1 LRRAILDFKFQ
12 CLEVLF
18 LILSGETIMK
28 NTRKL
33 ISIVSLLGTLMVSA
47 GASAQDGLI
56 YHTEGISGSN
66 IPVTYHL
73 VSTDDGLLTP
83 IGFRKPAGDGP
94 FPVVLFSSGNGGE
107 GYQYVKDYSHNRGW
121 TLEQFLA
128 AGYAVAW
135 LRYRSEVEIPVYGGA
150 SLLAQPWSGRPV
162 FNRSPL
168 EYEDAIRIIDYV
180 RALSYIDSDRVGWM
194 GVSHAGEMLMKIT
207 SIYDGLAA
215 GIASEPASAGFMARG
230 EVASLPEIG
239 SDEYGQDGKSS
250 LETEENY
257 DAERLQAA
265 VKATHEAIDRETAMA
280 RIDSIDTP
288 IFVQGRSRD
297 HNQPVFRVNYELLSE
312 AGKNVEWK
320 SYDHDVH
327 GFVYV
332 WRDNSGNYA
341 PDDVQREAISDSIE
355 FFDRHMK

>member
-1 LRRAILDFKFQ
+1 MKEIHK
-12 CLEVLF
+12 
-18 LILSGETIMK
+18 LILS
-28 NTRKL
+28 
-33 ISIVSLLGTLMVSA
+33 VSLLFALIVSSGA
-47 GASAQDGLI
+47 GAQDGLI
-56 YHTEGISGSN
+56 YHTEGIAGSD

-73 VSTDDGLLTP
+73 ISTDDGLLTP
-83 IGFRKPAGDGP
+83 IGLRKPEGNGP
-94 FPVVLFSSGNGGE
+94 FPIVLFSSGNGGE

-135 LRYRSEVEIPVYGGA
+135 LRYRSEVENPVYGGE

-162 FNRSPL
+162 FNRAPL

-180 RALSYIDSDRVGWM
+180 GALPYIDPNRVGWM

-230 EVASLPEIG
+230 QVSSLSEI
-239 SDEYGQDGKSS
+239 SSEEYGEDGMSS
-250 LETEENY
+250 LETSDNY
-257 DAERLQAA
+257 NDESLRLA
-265 VKATHEAIDRETAMA
+265 VQATHEAIDREVAMA
-280 RIDSIDTP
+280 RIGHIDTP

-332 WRDNSGNYA
+332 WRDSDGDYA
-341 PDDVQREAISDSIE
+341 PDEVQREAISDSIE
-355 FFDRHMK
+355 FFDRYMK

>member
-1 LRRAILDFKFQ
+1 
-12 CLEVLF
+12 
-18 LILSGETIMK
+18 MK
-28 NTRKL
+28 NTRNL
-33 ISIVSLLGTLMVSA
+33 ISFVSLLVAMMVSA
-47 GASAQDGLI
+47 GAGAQDGLI
-56 YHTEGISGSN
+56 YHTEGIAGSD

-83 IGFRKPAGDGP
+83 IGLRKPDGDGP

-107 GYQYVKDYSHNRGW
+107 GYEYIKDYSHNRGW
-121 TLEQFLA
+121 TLEQFLS

-135 LRYRSEVEIPVYGGA
+135 LRYRSEVEVPVYGKE
-150 SLLAQPWSGRPV
+150 SLVAQPWSGRPV
-162 FNRSPL
+162 FNRAPL

-180 RALSYIDSDRVGWM
+180 RALPYVDSDRVGWM

-207 SIYDGLAA
+207 SVYGGLAA

-230 EVASLPEIG
+230 EVASVPEIG
-239 SDEYGQDGKSS
+239 SEEYGEDGMSA
-250 LETEENY
+250 LETADSY
-257 DAERLQAA
+257 DAESLRVA
-265 VKATHEAIDRETAMA
+265 VKATHEAIDREIVMA
-280 RIDSIDTP
+280 RINPIDTP

-312 AGKNVEWK
+312 AGKTVEWK

-332 WRDNSGNYA
+332 GRDSAGNYA
-341 PDDVQREAISDSIE
+341 PDEVQREAIFDSLA
-355 FFDRHMK
+355 FFDRYMK

>member
-1 LRRAILDFKFQ
+1 
-12 CLEVLF
+12 
-18 LILSGETIMK
+18 MK
-28 NTRKL
+28 STRKL
-33 ISIVSLLGTLMVSA
+33 ITFVSLLVAIIIPA
-47 GASAQDGLI
+47 GAGAQDGLI
-56 YHTEGISGSN
+56 YDTEAITGSD

-83 IGFRKPAGDGP
+83 IGFRKPDGDGP

-107 GYQYVKDYSHNRGW
+107 GYEYIKDYSHNRGW
-121 TLEQFLA
+121 TLEQFLSV
-128 AGYAVAW
+128 GYAVAW
-135 LRYRSEVEIPVYGGA
+135 LRYRSEVEVPVYGKE
-150 SLLAQPWSGRPV
+150 SLVAQPWSGRPV
-162 FNRSPL
+162 FNRAPL

-180 RALSYIDSDRVGWM
+180 RALPYVDSERVGWM

-207 SIYDGLAA
+207 SVYGGLAA

-230 EVASLPEIG
+230 EVASVPEIG
-239 SDEYGQDGKSS
+239 SEEYGEDGMSA
-250 LETEENY
+250 LETADSY
-257 DAERLQAA
+257 DAESFQAA
-265 VKATHEAIDRETAMA
+265 VKATHEAIDREIAMA
-280 RIDSIDTP
+280 RIDPIDTP

-332 WRDNSGNYA
+332 WRDSAGNYA
-341 PDDVQREAISDSIE
+341 PDKVQREAISDSIA
-355 FFDRHMK
+355 FFDRYMR

>member
-1 LRRAILDFKFQ
+1 
-12 CLEVLF
+12 
-18 LILSGETIMK
+18 MK
-28 NTRKL
+28 NTRNL
-33 ISIVSLLGTLMVSA
+33 ISFVSLLVAMMVSA
-47 GASAQDGLI
+47 GAGAQDGLI
-56 YHTEGISGSN
+56 YHTEGIAGSD

-83 IGFRKPAGDGP
+83 IGFRKPDGDGP

-107 GYQYVKDYSHNRGW
+107 GYEYIKDYSHNRGW
-121 TLEQFLA
+121 TLEQFLS

-135 LRYRSEVEIPVYGGA
+135 LRYRSEVEVPVYGKE
-150 SLLAQPWSGRPV
+150 SLVAQPWSGRPV
-162 FNRSPL
+162 FNRAPL

-180 RALSYIDSDRVGWM
+180 RALPYVDSDRVGWM

-207 SIYDGLAA
+207 SVYGGLAA

-230 EVASLPEIG
+230 EVASVPEIG
-239 SDEYGQDGKSS
+239 SEEYGEDGMSA
-250 LETEENY
+250 LETADSY
-257 DAERLQAA
+257 DAGSLQAA
-265 VKATHEAIDRETAMA
+265 VKATHEAIDREIAMA
-280 RIDSIDTP
+280 RINPIDTP

-312 AGKNVEWK
+312 AGKTVEWK

-332 WRDNSGNYA
+332 WRDSAGNYA
-341 PDDVQREAISDSIE
+341 PDEVQREAIFDSIA
-355 FFDRHMK
+355 FFDRYMK